1 MGHTPL
7 PALFGG
13 PGFKDFD
20 KFFVGFDEQF
30 NRLAKIHD
38 DVTKT
43 IPNNY
48 PPYNIR
54 KTGDNTYAIEMA
66 VAGFDK
72 QEIDIEIE
80 GGELVVKGNLAFT
93 DTEDNFLFKGI
104 ATRAFT
110 RAFVID
116 DQFEVKDASLIN
128 GMLKIALERII
139 PEHKKPKKIEVKD
152 TVEPK
157 TKKSTKQFLAE
168 DDML

>member
-1 MGHTPL
+1 MGHTPI
-7 PALFGG
+7 PAIFGG
-13 PGFKDFD
+13 AGLKDFD
-20 KFFVGFDEQF
+20 KFFVGFDDQYR
-30 NRLAKIHD
+30 RLAKIHD

-54 KTGDNTYAIEMA
+54 KTGDNTYVIEIA

-80 GGELVVKGNLAFT
+80 GGKLVVKGNLAFT

-128 GMLKIALERII
+128 GMLKIALERIV

-152 TVEPK
+152 AESK
-157 TKKSTKQFLAE
+157 AKKSTKEFLTE
-168 DDML
+168 NNML